1 MDVSGPN
8 MSLTT
13 TVLIVLSCL
22 GLISAGQSCQGRMMS
37 TARPAHRMSLH
48 RLDPL
53 LSLPLL
59 SRTTITLRG
68 GSDRIGEDQEDSEPQ
83 DARIERRAWFLR
95 AFCCCFCG
103 QWQMLSA
110 QQRERQ
116 QKLERE
122 EEAVRKIAELYGQM
136 FANTRFEWSHVLAGG
151 VKVAAEMERQLVSK
165 LNQVMRNTV
174 LNAGA
179 VLFPD
184 PTSVW
189 RIFDENFTLDIDL
202 DIFPD
207 AASNESM
214 SEVPSDDKS
223 IYVCSNSTCEGN
235 CSNQSQDNTILGGNP
250 SELTESPEFFKDLEQ
265 WLSFAIA
272 VYGWKML
279 SLIQPHEFHRHTKF
293 RFDDL
298 TSFCSYSN
306 VHPSL
311 ILQHRGSAETFAP
324 AYIVFRHPPSDS
336 IVVAVRGS
344 FEAGDILTDLVAC
357 SSPFQDRSNRCRG
370 HVHMGIFRAA
380 EEICS
385 QIRQTILSSLIKGEG
400 SRIVFT
406 GHSLGAGVAA
416 IMVAIFKFCERDR
429 RLSCADIRA
438 FCFACPPVMDME
450 LAKTVRHQIVTC
462 IAGDDVVSR
471 LSYRSIKTMKS
482 AVLKPILELQSKGQR
497 DLGEDLSQ
505 NKTLSQ
511 EVEEMIMDS
520 EAANME
526 AHPLLVPG
534 MIFALRPA
542 PDTDARRRGGSR
554 RCSSLCSCL
563 PCSSFSHAFSRDSE
577 CYFMQSLEPTDPY
590 LVDIVLSE
598 RMFLDHFPSVIQHR
612 LRWLKRDRSF
622 SPCSR
627 IYS

>member
-1 MDVSGPN
+1 MLSGRGLRMCWATGQLMGLACLLLAVTSQSLDDHMPN
-8 MSLTT
+8 TRAT
-13 TVLIVLSCL
+13 L
-22 GLISAGQSCQGRMMS
+22 GGSSWYHSPR
-37 TARPAHRMSLH
+37 LH
-48 RLDPL
+48 SVRSVQIRAP
-53 LSLPLL
+53 
-59 SRTTITLRG
+59 RTLRG
-68 GSDRIGEDQEDSEPQ
+68 GSGRPCRSEELRRPEEDK
-83 DARIERRAWFLR
+83 IERRAWFLR
-95 AFCCCFCG
+95 ALCCCFCG

-116 QKLERE
+116 QKMQRE

-165 LNQVMRNTV
+165 LNNVMRNTIQ
-174 LNAGA
+174 NAGA

-189 RIFDENFTLDIDL
+189 KIFDENFTLDIDL
-202 DIFPD
+202 DILP
-207 AASNESM
+207 AASNESI
-214 SEVPSDDKS
+214 SNTGNYEKSSDG
-223 IYVCSNSTCEGN
+223 CSNSTCDGN
-235 CSNQSQDNTILGGNP
+235 CNNQSQVENIRKEDP
-250 SELTESPEFFKDLEQ
+250 SELSENPVFCRDLEQ
-265 WLSFAIA
+265 WLNFAIA

-298 TSFCSYSN
+298 TTFCSYSN
-306 VHPSL
+306 THPSL

-357 SSPFQDRSNRCRG
+357 SSPFQDRSNNCRG

-385 QIRQTILSSLIKGEG
+385 QIRQTILSALIKGEG
-400 SRIVFT
+400 ARVVFT

-429 RLSCADIRA
+429 RLANADIRA

-450 LAKTVRHQIVTC
+450 LARAVRNNIVTC

-471 LSYRSIKTMKS
+471 LSYRSIKSMKS
-482 AVLKPILELQSKGQR
+482 AVLKPILELQIRGQSDATDAAADNQTLSR
-497 DLGEDLSQ
+497 EVEDLIR
-505 NKTLSQ
+505 
-511 EVEEMIMDS
+511 ES
-520 EAANME
+520 EAANTE
-526 AHPLLVPG
+526 QHPLLVPG

-542 PDTDARRRGGSR
+542 IETEGGRGRGTR
-554 RCSSLCSCL
+554 WPRLLSCL
-563 PCSSFSHAFSRDSE
+563 PCTSIAQALSRDPE
-577 CYFMQSLEPTDPY
+577 VYVMQTLEPTDPY
-590 LVDIVLSE
+590 LVDIIVSE

-612 LRWLKRDRSF
+612 LRWLRKEQSF
-622 SPCSR
+622 SSSSR